1 MLKQRVIT
9 AIVLLLILIGAYC
22 LGPVAFVGVMA
33 VGFALA
39 QWEWLKLAGLTSL
52 ASALLAVIVSG
63 STAGLTFVAYQ
74 DLQVIHQ
81 ISAEYQMLYA
91 NLSSIFVMYLA
102 VVTLLWIGISIR
114 VFFARMK
121 GLPVNRIAVG
131 VTGVF
136 FPPAA
141 WLGFVAMYAS
151 FGISMVISLLAI
163 VWVADIM
170 AYFTGMAFGKHRMC
184 PAISPKKSWEGVAGG
199 MLSVMVLGLIFALCL
214 PEVKTIPGVLTESMG
229 VAAWIVV
236 AFVLVSLSIVGD
248 LFESALKR
256 QAGIKDSSNLLPGHG
271 GFYDRLDA
279 MMPTLPAGFLLTVLV
294 ASGTIGF

>member
-9 AIVLLLILIGAYC
+9 AIVLLLILIGSYM
-22 LGPVAFVGVMA
+22 LGPVAFAGVMA
-33 VGFALA
+33 IAFILA
-39 QWEWLKLAGLTSL
+39 QWEWLKLSGLNSII
-52 ASALLAVIVSG
+52 SALVAVVVGGSAAAITYLVS
-63 STAGLTFVAYQ
+63 L
-74 DLQVIHQ
+74 DLQVINHASQ
-81 ISAEYQMLYA
+81 EYQQLYA
-91 NLSSIFVMYLA
+91 NLSGMFVMYLT
-102 VVTLLWIGISIR
+102 VITLLWVGISIR
-114 VFFARMK
+114 VFFARK
-121 GLPVNRIAVG
+121 TGLPVNRIVVG
-131 VTGVF
+131 ITGVF

-141 WLGFVAMYAS
+141 WLAFVAMYAT

-170 AYFTGMAFGKHRMC
+170 AYFTGMAFGKHRMS

-199 MLSVMVLGLIFALCL
+199 MLSVMLLGLLFAWFA
-214 PEVKTIPGVLTESMG
+214 PEIKTIPGVIVESMG
-229 VAAWIVV
+229 AVVWIII
-236 AFVLVSLSIVGD
+236 AYILVSLSIVGD

-294 ASGTIGF
+294 ASGTLG

>member
-9 AIVLLLILIGAYC
+9 AIVLLLILIGSYM
-22 LGPVAFVGVMA
+22 LGPVAFAGVMA
-33 VGFALA
+33 IAFILA
-39 QWEWLKLAGLTSL
+39 QWEWLKLSGLNSII
-52 ASALLAVIVSG
+52 SALIAVVVGGSAAAITYLVS
-63 STAGLTFVAYQ
+63 L
-74 DLQVIHQ
+74 DLQVINHASQ
-81 ISAEYQMLYA
+81 EYQQLYA
-91 NLSSIFVMYLA
+91 NLSGMFVMYLT
-102 VVTLLWIGISIR
+102 VITLLWVGISVR
-114 VFFARMK
+114 VFFARK
-121 GLPVNRIAVG
+121 TGLPVNRIVVG
-131 VTGVF
+131 ITGVF

-141 WLGFVAMYAS
+141 WLAFVAMYAT

-170 AYFTGMAFGKHRMC
+170 AYFTGMAFGKHRMS

-199 MLSVMVLGLIFALCL
+199 MLSVMLLGLLFAWFA
-214 PEVKTIPGVLTESMG
+214 PEIKTIPGVIVESMG
-229 VAAWIVV
+229 AVVWIII
-236 AFVLVSLSIVGD
+236 AYILVSLSIVGD

-294 ASGTIGF
+294 ASGTLG

>member
-9 AIVLLLILIGAYC
+9 AIVLLLILIGSYM
-22 LGPVAFVGVMA
+22 LGPVAFAGVMA
-33 VGFALA
+33 IAFILA
-39 QWEWLKLAGLTSL
+39 QWEWLKLSGLNSII
-52 ASALLAVIVSG
+52 SALIAVVVGGSAAAITYLVS
-63 STAGLTFVAYQ
+63 L
-74 DLQVIHQ
+74 DLQVINHASQ
-81 ISAEYQMLYA
+81 EYQQLYA
-91 NLSSIFVMYLA
+91 NLSGMFVMYLT
-102 VVTLLWIGISIR
+102 VITLLWVGISIR
-114 VFFARMK
+114 VFFARK
-121 GLPVNRIAVG
+121 TGLPVNRIVVG
-131 VTGVF
+131 ITGVF

-141 WLGFVAMYAS
+141 WLAFVAMYAT

-170 AYFTGMAFGKHRMC
+170 AYFTGMAFGKHRMS

-199 MLSVMVLGLIFALCL
+199 MLSVMLLGLLFAWFA
-214 PEVKTIPGVLTESMG
+214 PEIKTIPSVIVESMG
-229 VAAWIVV
+229 ALVWIII
-236 AFVLVSLSIVGD
+236 AYILVSLSIVGD

-294 ASGTIGF
+294 ASGTLG

>member
-9 AIVLLLILIGAYC
+9 AIVLLLILIVSY
-22 LGPVAFVGVMA
+22 LMGPVVFAGVMA
-33 VGFALA
+33 VGFILA
-39 QWEWLKLAGLTSL
+39 QWEWLKLSGLSSVASGVL
-52 ASALLAVIVSG
+52 ALIVGGTVSATAYLAY
-63 STAGLTFVAYQ
+63 L
-74 DLQVIHQ
+74 DLQMIHE
-81 ISAEYQMLYA
+81 AAREYQMLYA
-91 NLSSIFVMYLA
+91 NLSGMFVMYLA
-102 VVTLLWIGISIR
+102 VITLLWVGISIR
-114 VFFARMK
+114 VYFARQT
-121 GLPVNRIAVG
+121 GLPVNRVVVG
-131 VTGVF
+131 ITGVF

-170 AYFTGMAFGKHRMC
+170 AYFTGMAFGKHRMS

-199 MLSVMVLGLIFALCL
+199 MLSVIVLGLIFAWFV
-214 PEVKTIPGVLTESMG
+214 PGVKTVPGVIVESMG
-229 VAAWIVV
+229 AVAWLIV

-279 MMPTLPAGFLLTVLV
+279 MMPTLPAGFLLCVLI
-294 ASGTIGF
+294 ASGTLG

>member
-9 AIVLLLILIGAYC
+9 AIVLLLILIGSYM
-22 LGPVAFVGVMA
+22 LGPVAFAGVMA
-33 VGFALA
+33 IAFILA
-39 QWEWLKLAGLTSL
+39 QWEWLKLSGLNSII
-52 ASALLAVIVSG
+52 SALIAVVVGGSAAVITYLVS
-63 STAGLTFVAYQ
+63 L
-74 DLQVIHQ
+74 DLQVINHASQ
-81 ISAEYQMLYA
+81 EYQQLYA
-91 NLSSIFVMYLA
+91 NLSGMFVMYLT
-102 VVTLLWIGISIR
+102 VITLLWVGISIR
-114 VFFARMK
+114 VFFARK
-121 GLPVNRIAVG
+121 TGLPVNRIVVG
-131 VTGVF
+131 ITGVF

-141 WLGFVAMYAS
+141 WLAFVAMYAT

-170 AYFTGMAFGKHRMC
+170 AYFTGMAFGKHRMS

-199 MLSVMVLGLIFALCL
+199 MLSVMLLGLLFAWFA
-214 PEVKTIPGVLTESMG
+214 PEIKTIPGVIVESMG
-229 VAAWIVV
+229 ALVWIII
-236 AFVLVSLSIVGD
+236 AYILVSLSIVGD

-294 ASGTIGF
+294 ASGTLG

>member
-22 LGPVAFVGVMA
+22 LGPVAFAGVMA

>member
-9 AIVLLLILIGAYC
+9 AIVLLLILIGSYM
-22 LGPVAFVGVMA
+22 LGPVAFAGVMA
-33 VGFALA
+33 IAFILA
-39 QWEWLKLAGLTSL
+39 QWEWLKLSGLNSII
-52 ASALLAVIVSG
+52 SALIAVVVGGSAAAITYLVS
-63 STAGLTFVAYQ
+63 L
-74 DLQVIHQ
+74 DLQVINHASQ
-81 ISAEYQMLYA
+81 EYQQLYA
-91 NLSSIFVMYLA
+91 NLSGMFVMYLT
-102 VVTLLWIGISIR
+102 VITLLWVGISIR
-114 VFFARMK
+114 VFFARK
-121 GLPVNRIAVG
+121 TGLPVNRIVVG
-131 VTGVF
+131 ITGVF

-141 WLGFVAMYAS
+141 WLAFVAMYAT

-170 AYFTGMAFGKHRMC
+170 AYFTGMAFGKHRMS

-199 MLSVMVLGLIFALCL
+199 MLSVMLLGLLFAWFS
-214 PEVKTIPGVLTESMG
+214 PEIKTIPGVIVESMG
-229 VAAWIVV
+229 ALVWIII
-236 AFVLVSLSIVGD
+236 AYILVSLSIVGD

-294 ASGTIGF
+294 ASGTLG

>member
-9 AIVLLLILIGAYC
+9 AIVLLLILIGSYM

-33 VGFALA
+33 IAFILA
-39 QWEWLKLAGLTSL
+39 QWEWLKLSGLNSII
-52 ASALLAVIVSG
+52 SALIAVVVGGSAAAITYLVS
-63 STAGLTFVAYQ
+63 L
-74 DLQVIHQ
+74 DLQVINHASQ
-81 ISAEYQMLYA
+81 EYQQLYA
-91 NLSSIFVMYLA
+91 NLSGMFVMYLT
-102 VVTLLWIGISIR
+102 VITLLWVGISIR
-114 VFFARMK
+114 VFFARK
-121 GLPVNRIAVG
+121 TGLPVNRIVVG
-131 VTGVF
+131 ITGVF

-141 WLGFVAMYAS
+141 WLAFVAMYAT

-170 AYFTGMAFGKHRMC
+170 AYFTGMAFGKHRMS

-199 MLSVMVLGLIFALCL
+199 MLSVMLLGLLFAWFA
-214 PEVKTIPGVLTESMG
+214 PEIKTIPGVIVESMG
-229 VAAWIVV
+229 ALVWIII
-236 AFVLVSLSIVGD
+236 AYILVSLSIVGD

-294 ASGTIGF
+294 ASGTLG

>member
-9 AIVLLLILIGAYC
+9 AIVLLLILIGSYM
-22 LGPVAFVGVMA
+22 LGPVAFAGVMA
-33 VGFALA
+33 IAFILA
-39 QWEWLKLAGLTSL
+39 QWEWLKLSGLNSII
-52 ASALLAVIVSG
+52 SALIAVVVGGSAAAITYLVS
-63 STAGLTFVAYQ
+63 L
-74 DLQVIHQ
+74 DLQVINHASQ
-81 ISAEYQMLYA
+81 EYQQLYA
-91 NLSSIFVMYLA
+91 NLSGMFVMYLT
-102 VVTLLWIGISIR
+102 VITLLWVGIYIR
-114 VFFARMK
+114 VFFARK
-121 GLPVNRIAVG
+121 TGLPVNRIVVG
-131 VTGVF
+131 ITGVF

-141 WLGFVAMYAS
+141 WLAFVAMYAT

-170 AYFTGMAFGKHRMC
+170 AYFTGMAFGKHRMS

-199 MLSVMVLGLIFALCL
+199 MLSVMLLGLLFAWLA
-214 PEVKTIPGVLTESMG
+214 PEIKTIPGVIVESMG
-229 VAAWIVV
+229 AVVWIII
-236 AFVLVSLSIVGD
+236 AYILVSLSIVGD

-294 ASGTIGF
+294 ASGTLG

>member
-22 LGPVAFVGVMA
+22 LGPVAFAGVMA

-163 VWVADIM
+163 VWLADIM

>member
-9 AIVLLLILIGAYC
+9 AIVLLLILIGAYM
-22 LGPVAFVGVMA
+22 LGPVAFAAVMA
-33 VGFALA
+33 IGFILA
-39 QWEWLKLAGLTSL
+39 QWEWLKLAGLSSV
-52 ASALLAVIVSG
+52 ASAVLALIVGG
-63 STAGLTFVAYQ
+63 SVTTQRSTVYL
-74 DLQVIHQ
+74 DLQMIHQ
-81 ISAEYQMLYA
+81 AAREYQMLYA
-91 NLSSIFVMYLA
+91 NLSGIFVMYLA
-102 VVTLLWIGISIR
+102 AITLLWVGISIR
-114 VFFARMK
+114 VFFARVT
-121 GLPVNRIAVG
+121 GLPVNRIFVG

-170 AYFTGMAFGKHRMC
+170 AYFTGMAFGKHRMS

-199 MLSVMVLGLIFALCL
+199 MLSVMLLGLIFAWFL
-214 PEVKTIPGVLTESMG
+214 PEIKTIPGVIVQNMG
-229 VAAWIVV
+229 VVAWLAV

-279 MMPTLPAGFLLTVLV
+279 MMPTLPAGFLLSVLI
-294 ASGTIGF
+294 ASGTLG

>member
-9 AIVLLLILIGAYC
+9 AIVLLLILIGSYM
-22 LGPVAFVGVMA
+22 LGPVAFAGVMA
-33 VGFALA
+33 IAFILA
-39 QWEWLKLAGLTSL
+39 QWEWLKLSGLNSII
-52 ASALLAVIVSG
+52 SALIAVVVGGSAAAITYLVS
-63 STAGLTFVAYQ
+63 L
-74 DLQVIHQ
+74 DLQVINHASQ
-81 ISAEYQMLYA
+81 EYQQLYA
-91 NLSSIFVMYLA
+91 NLSGMFVMYLT
-102 VVTLLWIGISIR
+102 VITLLWVGISIR
-114 VFFARMK
+114 VFFARK
-121 GLPVNRIAVG
+121 TGLPVNRIVVG
-131 VTGVF
+131 ITGVF

-141 WLGFVAMYAS
+141 WLAFVAMYAT

-170 AYFTGMAFGKHRMC
+170 AYFTGMAFGKHRMS

-199 MLSVMVLGLIFALCL
+199 MLSVMLLGLLFAWFA
-214 PEVKTIPGVLTESMG
+214 PEIKTIPGVIVESMG
-229 VAAWIVV
+229 ALVWIII
-236 AFVLVSLSIVGD
+236 AYILVSLSIVGD

-294 ASGTIGF
+294 ASGTLS

>member
-22 LGPVAFVGVMA
+22 LGPVAFAGVMA

-184 PAISPKKSWEGVAGG
+184 PAISPKKSLEGVAGG

-229 VAAWIVV
+229 VIAWIVV

>member
-9 AIVLLLILIGAYC
+9 AIVLLLILIGSYM
-22 LGPVAFVGVMA
+22 LGPVAFAGVMA
-33 VGFALA
+33 IAFILA
-39 QWEWLKLAGLTSL
+39 QWEWLKLSGLNSII
-52 ASALLAVIVSG
+52 SALIAVVVGGSAAAITYLVS
-63 STAGLTFVAYQ
+63 L
-74 DLQVIHQ
+74 DLQVINHASQ
-81 ISAEYQMLYA
+81 EYQQLYA
-91 NLSSIFVMYLA
+91 NLSGMFVMYLT
-102 VVTLLWIGISIR
+102 VITLLWVGISIR
-114 VFFARMK
+114 VFFARK
-121 GLPVNRIAVG
+121 TGLPVNRIIVG
-131 VTGVF
+131 ITGVF

-141 WLGFVAMYAS
+141 WLAFVAMYAT

-170 AYFTGMAFGKHRMC
+170 AYFIGMAFGKHRMS

-199 MLSVMVLGLIFALCL
+199 MLSVMLLGLLFAWFA
-214 PEVKTIPGVLTESMG
+214 PEIKTIPGVIVESMG
-229 VAAWIVV
+229 ALVWIII
-236 AFVLVSLSIVGD
+236 AYILVSLSIVGD

-294 ASGTIGF
+294 ASGTLG

>member
-9 AIVLLLILIGAYC
+9 AIVLLLILIGSYM
-22 LGPVAFVGVMA
+22 LGPVAFAGVMA
-33 VGFALA
+33 IAFILA
-39 QWEWLKLAGLTSL
+39 QWEWLKLSGLNSII
-52 ASALLAVIVSG
+52 SALVAVVVGGSAAAITYLVS
-63 STAGLTFVAYQ
+63 L
-74 DLQVIHQ
+74 DLQVINHASQ
-81 ISAEYQMLYA
+81 EYQQLYA
-91 NLSSIFVMYLA
+91 NLSGMFVMYLT
-102 VVTLLWIGISIR
+102 VITLLWVGISIR
-114 VFFARMK
+114 VFFARK
-121 GLPVNRIAVG
+121 TGLPVNRIVVG
-131 VTGVF
+131 ISGVF

-141 WLGFVAMYAS
+141 WLAFVAMYAT

-170 AYFTGMAFGKHRMC
+170 AYFTGMAFGKHRMS

-199 MLSVMVLGLIFALCL
+199 MLSVMLLGLLFAWLA
-214 PEVKTIPGVLTESMG
+214 PEIKTIPGVIVESMG
-229 VAAWIVV
+229 AVVWIII
-236 AFVLVSLSIVGD
+236 AYILVSLSIVGD

-294 ASGTIGF
+294 ASGTLG

>member
-9 AIVLLLILIGAYC
+9 AIVLLLILIGSYM
-22 LGPVAFVGVMA
+22 LGPVAFAGVMA
-33 VGFALA
+33 IAFILA
-39 QWEWLKLAGLTSL
+39 QWEWLKLSGLNSII
-52 ASALLAVIVSG
+52 SALIAVVVGGSAAAITYLVS
-63 STAGLTFVAYQ
+63 L
-74 DLQVIHQ
+74 DLQVINHASQ
-81 ISAEYQMLYA
+81 EYQQLYA
-91 NLSSIFVMYLA
+91 NLSGMFVMYLT
-102 VVTLLWIGISIR
+102 VITLLWVGISIR
-114 VFFARMK
+114 VFFARK
-121 GLPVNRIAVG
+121 TGLPVNRIVVG
-131 VTGVF
+131 ITGVF

-141 WLGFVAMYAS
+141 WLAFVAMYAT

-170 AYFTGMAFGKHRMC
+170 AYFTGMALGKHRMS

-199 MLSVMVLGLIFALCL
+199 MLSVMLLGLLFAWLA
-214 PEVKTIPGVLTESMG
+214 PEIKTIPGVIVESMG
-229 VAAWIVV
+229 AVVWIII
-236 AFVLVSLSIVGD
+236 AYILVSLSIVGD

-294 ASGTIGF
+294 ASGTLG

>member
-9 AIVLLLILIGAYC
+9 AIVLLLILIGSYM
-22 LGPVAFVGVMA
+22 LGPVAFAGVMA
-33 VGFALA
+33 IAFILA
-39 QWEWLKLAGLTSL
+39 QWEWLKLSGLNSII
-52 ASALLAVIVSG
+52 SALIAVVVGGSAAAITYLVS
-63 STAGLTFVAYQ
+63 L
-74 DLQVIHQ
+74 DLQVINHASQ
-81 ISAEYQMLYA
+81 EYQQLYA
-91 NLSSIFVMYLA
+91 NLSGMFVMYLT
-102 VVTLLWIGISIR
+102 VITLLWVGISIR
-114 VFFARMK
+114 VFFARK
-121 GLPVNRIAVG
+121 TGLPVNRIVVG
-131 VTGVF
+131 ITGVF

-141 WLGFVAMYAS
+141 WLAFVAMYAT

-170 AYFTGMAFGKHRMC
+170 AYFTGMAFGKHRMS

-199 MLSVMVLGLIFALCL
+199 MLSVMLLGLLFAWLA
-214 PEVKTIPGVLTESMG
+214 PEIKTIPGVIVESMG
-229 VAAWIVV
+229 ALVWIII
-236 AFVLVSLSIVGD
+236 AYILVSLSIVGD

-294 ASGTIGF
+294 ASGTLG

>member
-9 AIVLLLILIGAYC
+9 AIVLLLILIGSYM
-22 LGPVAFVGVMA
+22 LGPVAFSGVMA
-33 VGFALA
+33 IAFILA
-39 QWEWLKLAGLTSL
+39 QWEWLKLSGLNSII
-52 ASALLAVIVSG
+52 SALIAVVVGGSAAAITYLVS
-63 STAGLTFVAYQ
+63 L
-74 DLQVIHQ
+74 DLQVINHASQ
-81 ISAEYQMLYA
+81 EYQQLYA
-91 NLSSIFVMYLA
+91 NLSGMFVMYLT
-102 VVTLLWIGISIR
+102 VITLLWVGISIR
-114 VFFARMK
+114 VFFARK
-121 GLPVNRIAVG
+121 TGLPVNRIVVG
-131 VTGVF
+131 ITGVF

-141 WLGFVAMYAS
+141 WLAFVAMYAT

-170 AYFTGMAFGKHRMC
+170 AYFTGMAFGKHRMS

-199 MLSVMVLGLIFALCL
+199 MLSVMLLGLLFAWFA
-214 PEVKTIPGVLTESMG
+214 PEIKTIPGVIVESMG
-229 VAAWIVV
+229 ALVWIII
-236 AFVLVSLSIVGD
+236 AYILVSLSIVGD

-294 ASGTIGF
+294 ASGTLS

>member
-9 AIVLLLILIGAYC
+9 AIVLLLILIGSYM
-22 LGPVAFVGVMA
+22 LGPVAFAGVMA
-33 VGFALA
+33 IAFILA
-39 QWEWLKLAGLTSL
+39 QWEWLKLSGLNSII
-52 ASALLAVIVSG
+52 SALIAVVVGGSAAAITYLVS
-63 STAGLTFVAYQ
+63 L
-74 DLQVIHQ
+74 DLQVINHASQ
-81 ISAEYQMLYA
+81 EYQQLYA
-91 NLSSIFVMYLA
+91 NLSGMFVMYLT
-102 VVTLLWIGISIR
+102 VITLLWVGISIR
-114 VFFARMK
+114 VFFARK
-121 GLPVNRIAVG
+121 TGLPVNRIVVG
-131 VTGVF
+131 ITGVF

-141 WLGFVAMYAS
+141 WLAFVAMYAT

-170 AYFTGMAFGKHRMC
+170 AYFTGMAFGKHRMS

-199 MLSVMVLGLIFALCL
+199 MLSVMLLGLLFAWLA
-214 PEVKTIPGVLTESMG
+214 PEIKTIPGVIVESMG
-229 VAAWIVV
+229 AVVWIII
-236 AFVLVSLSIVGD
+236 AYILVSLSIVGD

-294 ASGTIGF
+294 ASGTLG

>member
-9 AIVLLLILIGAYC
+9 AIVLLLILIGSYM
-22 LGPVAFVGVMA
+22 LGPVAFAGVMA
-33 VGFALA
+33 IAFILA
-39 QWEWLKLAGLTSL
+39 QWEWLKLSGLNSII
-52 ASALLAVIVSG
+52 SALIAVVVGGSAAAITYLVS
-63 STAGLTFVAYQ
+63 L
-74 DLQVIHQ
+74 DLQVINHASQ
-81 ISAEYQMLYA
+81 EYQQIYA
-91 NLSSIFVMYLA
+91 NLSGMFVMYLT
-102 VVTLLWIGISIR
+102 VITLLWVGISIR
-114 VFFARMK
+114 VFFARK
-121 GLPVNRIAVG
+121 TGLPVNRIVVG
-131 VTGVF
+131 ITGVF

-141 WLGFVAMYAS
+141 WLAFVAMYAT

-170 AYFTGMAFGKHRMC
+170 AYFTGMAFGKHRMS

-199 MLSVMVLGLIFALCL
+199 MLSVMLLGLLFAWLA
-214 PEVKTIPGVLTESMG
+214 PEIKTIPGVIVESMG
-229 VAAWIVV
+229 AVVWIII
-236 AFVLVSLSIVGD
+236 AYILVSLSIVGD

-294 ASGTIGF
+294 ASGTLG

>member
-9 AIVLLLILIGAYC
+9 AIVLLLILIGSYM
-22 LGPVAFVGVMA
+22 LGPVAFAGVMA
-33 VGFALA
+33 IAFILA
-39 QWEWLKLAGLTSL
+39 QWEWLKLSGLNSII
-52 ASALLAVIVSG
+52 SALIAVVVGGSAAAITYLVS
-63 STAGLTFVAYQ
+63 L
-74 DLQVIHQ
+74 DLQVINHASQ
-81 ISAEYQMLYA
+81 EYQQLYA
-91 NLSSIFVMYLA
+91 NLSGMFVMYLT
-102 VVTLLWIGISIR
+102 VITLLWVGISIR
-114 VFFARMK
+114 VFFARK
-121 GLPVNRIAVG
+121 TGLPVNRIVVG
-131 VTGVF
+131 ITGVF

-141 WLGFVAMYAS
+141 WLAFVAMYAT

-170 AYFTGMAFGKHRMC
+170 AYFTGMAFGKHRMS

-199 MLSVMVLGLIFALCL
+199 MLSVMLLGLLFAWFA
-214 PEVKTIPGVLTESMG
+214 PEIKTIPGVIVESMG
-229 VAAWIVV
+229 ALVWIIT
-236 AFVLVSLSIVGD
+236 AYILVSLSIVGD

-294 ASGTIGF
+294 ASGTLG

>member
-9 AIVLLLILIGAYC
+9 AIVLLLILIGSYM
-22 LGPVAFVGVMA
+22 LGPAAFAGVMA
-33 VGFALA
+33 IAFILA
-39 QWEWLKLAGLTSL
+39 QWEWLKLSGLNSII
-52 ASALLAVIVSG
+52 SALIAVVVGGSAAAITYLVS
-63 STAGLTFVAYQ
+63 L
-74 DLQVIHQ
+74 DLQVINHASQ
-81 ISAEYQMLYA
+81 EYQQLYA
-91 NLSSIFVMYLA
+91 NLSGMFVMYLT
-102 VVTLLWIGISIR
+102 VITLLWVGISIR
-114 VFFARMK
+114 VFFARK
-121 GLPVNRIAVG
+121 TGLPVNRIVVG
-131 VTGVF
+131 ITGVF

-141 WLGFVAMYAS
+141 WLAFVAMYAT

-170 AYFTGMAFGKHRMC
+170 AYFTGMAFGKHRMS

-199 MLSVMVLGLIFALCL
+199 MLSVMLLGLLFAWFA
-214 PEVKTIPGVLTESMG
+214 PEIKTIPGVIVESMG
-229 VAAWIVV
+229 ALVWIII
-236 AFVLVSLSIVGD
+236 AYILVSLSIVGD

-294 ASGTIGF
+294 ASGTLG

>member
-9 AIVLLLILIGAYC
+9 AIVLLLILIGSYM
-22 LGPVAFVGVMA
+22 LGPVAFAGVMA
-33 VGFALA
+33 IAFILA
-39 QWEWLKLAGLTSL
+39 QWEWLKLSGLNSII
-52 ASALLAVIVSG
+52 SALIAVVVGGSAAAITYLVS
-63 STAGLTFVAYQ
+63 L
-74 DLQVIHQ
+74 DLQVINHASQ
-81 ISAEYQMLYA
+81 EYQQLYA
-91 NLSSIFVMYLA
+91 NLSGMFVMYLT
-102 VVTLLWIGISIR
+102 VITLLWVGISIR
-114 VFFARMK
+114 VFFARK
-121 GLPVNRIAVG
+121 TGLPVNRVVVG
-131 VTGVF
+131 ITGVF

-141 WLGFVAMYAS
+141 WLAFVAMYAT

-170 AYFTGMAFGKHRMC
+170 AYFTGMAFGKHRMS

-199 MLSVMVLGLIFALCL
+199 MLSVMLLGLLFAWFA
-214 PEVKTIPGVLTESMG
+214 PEIKTIPGVIVESMG
-229 VAAWIVV
+229 ALVWIII
-236 AFVLVSLSIVGD
+236 AYILVSLSIVGD

-294 ASGTIGF
+294 ASGTLG

>member
-22 LGPVAFVGVMA
+22 LGPVAFAGVMA
-33 VGFALA
+33 IGFALA
-39 QWEWLKLAGLTSL
+39 QWEWLKLAGLSSA
-52 ASALLAVIVSG
+52 ASALLTLIVSG
-63 STAGLTFVAYQ
+63 STAGLTFLAYQ
-74 DLQVIHQ
+74 DLQVINQ
-81 ISAEYQMLYA
+81 ISAEYRMLYA

-102 VVTLLWIGISIR
+102 IVTLLWVGISIR

-163 VWVADIM
+163 VWLADIM

-229 VAAWIVV
+229 VIAWIVV

>member
-22 LGPVAFVGVMA
+22 LGPVAFAGVMS